1 MREVFVSDVL
11 LLWIIYSH
19 RDQKK
24 ASGRRKEKWY
34 MEVVDGKKVKQMESV
49 YNPGGQQV
57 ARGLWNNSWLTTLD
71 QVINSSV
78 QSTSV
83 IDSLKLG
90 SRSTGTPEDLKGTH
104 RGHKLKYFFDQ
115 HLITLPEEY
124 WDFSLKLISP
134 TGPTQRTV
142 FLQTD
147 ESMRM
152 KSGLVRAKL

>member
-57 ARGLWNNSWLTTLD
+57 ARG
-71 QVINSSV
+71 
-78 QSTSV
+78 
-83 IDSLKLG
+83 SLK
-90 SRSTGTPEDLKGTH
+90 
-104 RGHKLKYFFDQ
+104 
-115 HLITLPEEY
+115 
-124 WDFSLKLISP
+124 
-134 TGPTQRTV
+134 
-142 FLQTD
+142 
-147 ESMRM
+147 
-152 KSGLVRAKL
+152 